1 MLVGKAILL
10 HALNKTHSFN
20 SQKQNNVISLIIILR
35 QKANISSPLDSCT
48 KLGQSLLK
56 CSTEPQILHP
66 PPAHRIG
73 KQIKSVRMK
82 FKVLTNFEGIKFQSN
97 SLIFSP
103 SAPRPAV
110 TTLWSHISLY
120 LKQMVMVLGKEI
132 FQNMLNW
139 HYKTYMKYCATIH
152 LSLNVLQIISRFLNE
167 GG

>member
-10 HALNKTHSFN
+10 HALNKTHSCN

-82 FKVLTNFEGIKFQSN
+82 FKILTNFEGIKFQSN

-103 SAPRPAV
+103 NIEPTC
-110 TTLWSHISLY
+110 TTASSNNLVEPHLFIFDFITNNWSWCWEKRS
-120 LKQMVMVLGKEI
+120 
-132 FQNMLNW
+132 
-139 HYKTYMKYCATIH
+139 
-152 LSLNVLQIISRFLNE
+152 SRTC
-167 GG
+167 